1 MKHLMKSVMSL
12 MLGLMCFAS
21 CTEDT
26 PEEESYFTVSFNS
39 MGGSEVDAQSVKA
52 GEYAVK
58 PENPI
63 KEGMAFTGWYT
74 SEKYESQWD
83 FAGDAVNS
91 DITLY
96 AKWVAP
102 DKVCTVTF
110 ETNGGNKVDPMKVEK
125 GCALSYLPVPEKEG
139 FVFDGWYKEPSF
151 TTQYEI
157 GTKVDADITLYAK
170 WKAESDDAVR
180 KLLEELIAEAE
191 GLKQGD
197 YSESSY
203 KQVQDALKAAKEVIA
218 KTDATTEELQKAY
231 DGLKMAVDGLFP
243 MVAGK
248 PYSISCN
255 SGALW
260 EGKYVMVDR
269 YYMGYGSLEFE
280 VLDKGGNRCGVD
292 AAKLKFEY
300 DKSLVKQWAEDA
312 LVEEDDTHIWMV
324 FNGSQTEGAE
334 VEVKATS
341 VADPSISM
349 TVVLKIC
356 SSDWIDKTFVETVEK
371 LPQADAVNFDNYMEV
386 MNLYN
391 SATALCIGI
400 SEENFATNPDLKS
413 ALEKLNAFDNE
424 FEDNWFHSPFVHI
437 KDDVYYVNESV
448 CKYTSNGDKF
458 PGGVFIS
465 DKQLIEENWYFQEKM
480 EFTQNEYIYWSKEF
494 MDDKEGE
501 WKKDMKC
508 EYRYIPGEN
517 GMGTLISHFV
527 EEYYGTQS
535 SALSARHLFKKT
547 FAKR

>member
-1 MKHLMKSVMSL
+1 
-12 MLGLMCFAS
+12 
-21 CTEDT
+21 
-26 PEEESYFTVSFNS
+26 
-39 MGGSEVDAQSVKA
+39 
-52 GEYAVK
+52 
-58 PENPI
+58 
-63 KEGMAFTGWYT
+63 MAFTGWYT

-91 DITLY
+91 DMTLY
-96 AKWVAP
+96 AKWIAP

-125 GCALSYLPVPEKEG
+125 GYALSYLPVPEKEG

-157 GTKVDADITLYAK
+157 GTKVNADITLYAK
-170 WKAESDDAVR
+170 WKAESDDTVR
-180 KLLEELIAEAE
+180 KLLEGLIAEAE

-197 YSESSY
+197 YTENSY
-203 KQVQDALKAAKEVIA
+203 KLVQDALKAAKEVIA

-231 DGLKMAVDGLFP
+231 DGLKMSVDGLFP

-260 EGKYVMVDR
+260 EGKYVMVKS
-269 YYMGYGSLEFE
+269 GYTGGGSLEFE

-300 DKSLVKQWAEDA
+300 DKSIVQKWAEGEINEFYTS
-312 LVEEDDTHIWMV
+312 LSMV

-356 SSDWIDKTFVETVEK
+356 SSDWINKTFVETLEK

-391 SATALCIGI
+391 SAIALYIGI
-400 SEENFATNPDLKS
+400 SEEDFATNPDLKS
-413 ALEKLNAFDNE
+413 ALEKLNAFAEE
-424 FEDNWFHSPFVHI
+424 FDDIWFHSSFVHI
-437 KDDVYYVNESV
+437 KDNIYYVNESV

-465 DKQLIEENWYFQEKM
+465 DKQLIEENRYFQEKM
-480 EFTQNEYIYWSKEF
+480 EFTQNEYIYWYKEF
-494 MDDKEGE
+494 NDGKEGE
-501 WKKDMKC
+501 WEKEIRC

-517 GMGTLISHFV
+517 EMGTLISHFV
-527 EEYYGTQS
+527 EEYYGTRS